1 MKILDKLR
9 QRGARRTFQRLY
21 EYWLEKDIP
30 SVERTASLRA
40 DEQEGLE
47 DQSADEELTLREA
60 LQQRFPKVP
69 RQRETIQLR
78 LPIRY
83 VFFGL
88 VFVASL
94 MVTLA
99 IVTTVLIMVS
109 C

>member
-30 SVERTASLRA
+30 SVERTAALRD
-40 DEQEGLE
+40 DEREGLE
-47 DQSADEELTLREA
+47 ALSEDEELPLREA
-60 LQQRFPKVP
+60 LQQQLPKP
-69 RQRETIQLR
+69 RETIQLR

-83 VFFGL
+83 VFWGL
-88 VFVASL
+88 AFVAFL
-94 MVTLA
+94 MVMLA
-99 IVTTVLIMVS
+99 IITTILIMRS

>member
-30 SVERTASLRA
+30 SVDRTASLRS
-40 DEQEGLE
+40 DEQERLE
-47 DQSADEELTLREA
+47 DQSADEEFTLTEA
-60 LQQRFPKVP
+60 LQQQLPKIQRP
-69 RQRETIQLR
+69 RETIQLR

-83 VFFGL
+83 VFFGV
-88 VFVASL
+88 VFVAFL
-94 MVTLA
+94 MVMLS
-99 IVTTVLIMVS
+99 IVTTILIMVS